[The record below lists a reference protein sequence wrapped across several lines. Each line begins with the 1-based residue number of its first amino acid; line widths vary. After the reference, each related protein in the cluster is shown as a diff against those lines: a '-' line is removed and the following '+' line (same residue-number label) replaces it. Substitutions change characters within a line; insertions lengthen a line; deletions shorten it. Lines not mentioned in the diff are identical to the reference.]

1 MRMWRFLKDWGVS
14 LAVGVAVFFMVQWS
28 TTPKSS
34 GEAPD
39 FQLVNVAGGVE
50 ALSAHEGK
58 LVVLNFWGSWCPP
71 CRAEIP
77 EFAEWHAQNPDVP
90 LLGIAV
96 RSGTT
101 DQVAEKAK
109 ALGVNYTVLM
119 ADDQVIDDYNISVYP
134 TTVIVRPDGTIG
146 SVTSGSMGRREL
158 DAAVRQVRQG
168 G

>member
-1 MRMWRFLKDWGVS
+1 MWRFLKDWGVS
-14 LAVGVAVFFMVQWS
+14 LAVGVGVFFAVQWS
-28 TTPKSS
+28 SAPKSS

-58 LVVLNFWGSWCPP
+58 VVVLNFWGSWCPP

-77 EFAEWHAQNPDVP
+77 EFAEWHAQNPDIP
-90 LLGIAV
+90 LIGIAV
-96 RSGTT
+96 RSGTAE
-101 DQVAEKAK
+101 QVAEKAK
-109 ALGVNYTVLM
+109 ILGVNYTVLVG
-119 ADDQVIDDYNISVYP
+119 DDQVIDDYNISVYP

-158 DAAVRQVRQG
+158 DAAVRQVQQG